1 MSEITLMQRYED
13 CDNKI
18 IAVHDK
24 YYIREISSGEH
35 PNSFIGEDF
44 DLVSQYGT
52 TSALDTYFHAI
63 EINGNTYFYPPAV
76 TNPTTPILIK
86 TNESLIQSFINS
98 KLVLNGYNI
107 NDLQLIV
114 NIDNSITIWRNPTYN
129 YNGSDFWLGTITP
142 NNYTNKTYPQIPTV
156 HYYNP
161 NIECIAI
168 QEIKEKD
175 SCETNEETYRYVIEN
190 NNGILV
196 PVTDIYPEFIERS
209 VKKECCGKQ
218 IIAVEQKYIL
228 RDTLIPSNYAVYW
241 IGDLLSNVY
250 GTGNDATNIYLH
262 LLYGVL
268 NGSALNPPIGT
279 GLQDYFTVN
288 QSGVLFTDKITI
300 QNMVDYMLPLI
311 GLNIGDIYYDVTIDN
326 QPVMLLSPAAV
337 IAVTNSTYL
346 HIYTGNTSTWNV
358 YDNNFEYTF
367 LSTYTFSDLTLSSTS
382 VPYCI
387 GIQEI
392 KYLNTCTGYYSYEYV
407 IEKNGLLV
415 PVIDVYT
422 DFIESEVKLSCPEYT
437 YNTKEVCGYIDGS
450 TDCYEIFKIEIRDK
464 NTGLIVNSFYEN
476 KENLILTSVE
486 ETCCTCDC
494 LCQQNTLF
502 NRICFGYATLF
513 NGRQVV
519 GDRITGGANFY
530 IEYLWVNGTTIINTQ
545 TLIGTT
551 TGGFT
556 ATNVGYGLAYNKI
569 IDLLNSNTNI
579 QNANIEFVPAAFPY
593 TIASQYDPMGWG
605 IKYNSADEIRIVL
618 SDYIPISTATHIWSI
633 RLHPLQTETYD
644 AIGDARTAAS
654 WSYNDVNIFLG
665 NQNLVNCGTI

>member
-24 YYIREISSGEH
+24 YYIKEIRSDGH

-44 DLVSQYGT
+44 DLVLQYGT

-63 EINGNTYFYPPAV
+63 EINGNTYFFPPAI

-86 TNESLIQSFINS
+86 TNETLIQSFINS
-98 KLVLNGYNI
+98 KLVLNGYNA
-107 NDLQLIV
+107 NDLQLVV
-114 NIDNSITIWRNPTYN
+114 NIDNSITIWRNPSYS
-129 YNGSDFWLGTITP
+129 YNGSDFWLGTIVSDD
-142 NNYTNKTYPQIPTV
+142 YTNKTYPQIPTI

-161 NIECIAI
+161 NTECIAI

-175 SCETNEETYRYVIEN
+175 SCETNEEIYRYVLEN
-190 NNGILV
+190 NNGVLV
-196 PVTDIYPEFIERS
+196 PVVTIYPEFTEMS

-228 RDTLIPSNYAVYW
+228 RDTVIPSNYSIYW
-241 IGDLLSNVY
+241 IGGLLSDTY
-250 GTGNDATNIYLH
+250 GAGNDATNIYIH

-268 NGSALNPPIGT
+268 NGLSLNPPIGT
-279 GLQDYFTVN
+279 ELQDYFTVS
-288 QSGVLFTDKITI
+288 QSGVLFTDKTTI
-300 QNMVDYMLPLI
+300 QSMVDYMLPLI
-311 GLNIGDIYYDVTIDN
+311 GLNVGDIYYEITTDN
-326 QPVMLLSPAAV
+326 QPVMLLSPVAV
-337 IAVTNSTYL
+337 IAVANSTYL

-358 YDNNFEYTF
+358 YDNKFEYTF

-450 TDCYEIFKIEIRDK
+450 TDCYEIFKIEVRDK
-464 NTGLIVNSFYEN
+464 STGLLVNTIYEN
-476 KENLILTSVE
+476 KDNLVLNSVE

-494 LCQQNTLF
+494 LCQQNNLF
-502 NRICFGYATLF
+502 NRVCFGYATLF
-513 NGRQVV
+513 NGRHIF

-530 IEYLWVNGTTIINTQ
+530 IEYLWVNGMTVINTQ

-556 ATNVGYGLAYNKI
+556 ATDVGYGLGYNKI
-569 IDLLNSNTNI
+569 VDLLNSNTNI
-579 QNANIEFVPAAFPY
+579 QNANIEFVPAAFPN
-593 TIASQYDPMGWG
+593 TASSQYDPMGWG

-618 SDYIPISTATHIWSI
+618 SDFIIASTATHTWSI
-633 RLHPLQTETYD
+633 RLHPLQAETYD
-644 AIGDARTAAS
+644 AIGDARSAVS
-654 WSYNDVNIFLG
+654 WSYNDVTAILIT
-665 NQNLVNCGTI
+665 QNLVNCGVI